1 MLMSMNS
8 DWGQVLAKRV
18 GRAGG
23 VGLHPAAGTAHGRL
37 AEPSGPR
44 PKEKSEIVFFPL
56 IKHFRN

>member
-1 MLMSMNS
+1 MLMGMNS

-44 PKEKSEIVFFPL
+44 PKEKSEIVFF
-56 IKHFRN
+56 H